1 MSAGP
6 GGPPLAPRSGRDPLD
21 RYYTDD
27 RLADR
32 CIEWLLSRYAEP
44 AVVLEPCSGGGAF
57 GRAAMRA
64 MNEPIVRGCDIDLE
78 AAPGYPCEQ
87 VAAADWRPDIGKSW
101 PAWIVTNPHYDDV
114 YATVATMRRLQ
125 RGVKAQVLALLLRA
139 TVIDRLL
146 NADDPP
152 HMIAVSP
159 QRPRWGGPGGASL
172 TSGDTCGSVL
182 CVWGLGA
189 GDRRN
194 DEAMTSAFGL
204 GDWRPRGRG

>member
-1 MSAGP
+1 MS
-6 GGPPLAPRSGRDPLD
+6 RDPLD

-64 MNEPIVRGCDIDLE
+64 MNEPIVRGCDIDPE

-87 VAAADWRPDIGKSW
+87 VAAADWRPDIGKS
-101 PAWIVTNPHYDDV
+101 ASVWIVTNPHYIGV
-114 YATVATMRRLQ
+114 YETILAMRYLQ
-125 RGVKAQVLALLLRA
+125 ERTRADVLALLLRA
-139 TVIDRLL
+139 TVIEQVMNLR
-146 NADDPP
+146 DPP
-152 HMIAVSP
+152 TAMAVSS
-159 QRPRWGGPGGASL
+159 QRPRWGGPGGEGL
-172 TSGDTCGSVL
+172 KSGDTCGSVL
-182 CVWGLGA
+182 CVWTKGLRLGA
-189 GDRRN
+189 P
-194 DEAMTSAFGL
+194 TTIHGL

>member
-1 MSAGP
+1 MS
-6 GGPPLAPRSGRDPLD
+6 RDPLD

-27 RLADR
+27 RLASR

-64 MNEPIVRGCDIDLE
+64 MNAPIVLGCDIDPE

-87 VAAADWRPDIGKSW
+87 VAAADWRPEVGASA
-101 PAWIVTNPHYDDV
+101 PVWIVTNPHYVGV
-114 YATVATMRRLQ
+114 YETITAMRCMQGRI
-125 RGVKAQVLALLLRA
+125 GVDVLALLLRA
-139 TVIDRLL
+139 TVIEQVMNLR
-146 NADDPP
+146 DPP
-152 HMIAVSP
+152 TAMAVSS
-159 QRPRWGGPGGASL
+159 QRPRWGGPGGAGL

-182 CVWGLGA
+182 CVWAAGPTHGA
-189 GDRRN
+189 
-194 DEAMTSAFGL
+194 ETTIHGL